1 MADWKKIEAEY
12 ITTETS
18 YRKLAQK
25 YGLNQATVAQKAKA
39 EDWVGKRKQQAS
51 TAQAKILEKDINK
64 KVDRATKLYN
74 AADELLEKIVTGIS
88 SASIVSPTAAKN
100 YSDALKNIK
109 EIHLIRSAEDIEEQK
124 ARIAKLKKD
133 AEKQDN
139 DKSSITIK
147 LEGSLSDYAQ

>member
-51 TAQAKILEKDINK
+51 TAQAMILEKDINK

-74 AADELLEKIVTGIS
+74 AADELLAKIVTGIS
-88 SASIVSPTAAKN
+88 SVAIVSPTAAKN

-109 EIHLIRSAEDIEEQK
+109 EIHMIRSEADMREQE
-124 ARIAKLKKD
+124 ARIRNL
-133 AEKQDN
+133 EKQAEQDN
-139 DKSSITIK
+139 NKEPIK
-147 LEGSLSDYAQ
+147 VVIEKNLEEYSK